1 MFIDNLVTSS
11 IIPFEVQSLSGE
23 IIIERIELIN
33 GNSIDEFTSKRVLIP
48 SQIISIHNI
57 IEYILNFELI
67 LKFESPLTSGYIV
80 TDIKDSDFDLLLQL
94 KNILNDKYQFHS
106 AQDFKSYIKEIKKIV
121 ADKIHLDHLYHFV
134 LLFVSI
140 ILMKI

>member
-1 MFIDNLVTSS
+1 MKWMFIDNLVTSS

-57 IEYILNFELI
+57 IEYILNFIFSFSFIYLI
-67 LKFESPLTSGYIV
+67 N
-80 TDIKDSDFDLLLQL
+80 LL
-94 KNILNDKYQFHS
+94 NH
-106 AQDFKSYIKEIKKIV
+106 
-121 ADKIHLDHLYHFV
+121 
-134 LLFVSI
+134 
-140 ILMKI
+140 